1 VRDKENFFKQIGSVP
16 EGIGYGQFSLS
27 HMIILGITLILSVA
41 VIFVYKAS
49 TPETRSMIRILIAV
63 ALLLTD
69 VIKYSIII
77 ITHGDLKNYLPLEI
91 CSLAEYCI
99 LFDSLQKTNT
109 FVTEMLLIV
118 FLPAAIMALIFP
130 TTITLPLC
138 NFFTIHQF
146 AYHGL
151 IVAYVLSRFFAGEIN
166 MSYKGV
172 WLSILT
178 TFIIAMIV
186 YVIDRKNNTNF
197 MFLIHDEKNAMLQ
210 KISGLCGEG
219 VRYTAGLIFTCII
232 GIHISY
238 FLFKILEMI
247 FLK

>member
-1 VRDKENFFKQIGSVP
+1 
-16 EGIGYGQFSLS
+16 
-27 HMIILGITLILSVA
+27 
-41 VIFVYKAS
+41 
-49 TPETRSMIRILIAV
+49 MIRTILAIT
-63 ALLLTD
+63 LLLTD
-69 VIKYSIII
+69 VIKYSVII
-77 ITHGDLKNYLPLEI
+77 ITHGDLWNYLPLEI
-91 CSLAEYCI
+91 CSLAEYYI
-99 LFDSLQKTNT
+99 LFDSLQKANT

-130 TTITLPLC
+130 TTVTLPLC
-138 NFFTIHQF
+138 NFFTWHQF

-151 IVAYVLSRFFAGEIN
+151 IVAYVLARFFAGEIS
-166 MSYKGV
+166 MTYKGV

-197 MFLIHDEKNAMLQ
+197 MFMIHDQDNAMLK
-210 KISGLCGEG
+210 KITSVCGTG
-219 VRYTAGLIFTCII
+219 TRYTAGLIFTCII
-232 GIHISY
+232 GIHVSY